1 MNKLSSLPHSM
12 EVTYLTLAE
21 KEMSL
26 VAFHHE
32 KSNTPNS
39 GTKKKKKERKNPGS
53 LLSWKIRL
61 TLEKKNKWKEF
72 INHIECSNVLVQC

>member
-1 MNKLSSLPHSM
+1 MHTFGRRKEKMNKLSSLPHSM
-12 EVTYLTLAE
+12 EVTYLTVAE

-39 GTKKKKKERKNPGS
+39 GTKKKKKKRE
-53 LLSWKIRL
+53 KILAASFHGR
-61 TLEKKNKWKEF
+61 
-72 INHIECSNVLVQC
+72 SD